1 MRKPNVILPLAL
13 ILCFM
18 VGCQNNEAM
27 KAQAKVEEQNVELV
41 SKMIT
46 EWNKRNLEF
55 LMEMYAPDYA
65 YYSPSGNP
73 NPVSKEETIEIIKMF
88 WQAFPD
94 ITLSVEESMAAGDKV
109 ISRFIA
115 RGTHNGEFE
124 GISATGNKIEISAI
138 NIVRIKN
145 DKIVEEREEADF
157 LGLMM
162 QLGMELKSKEK

>member
-1 MRKPNVILPLAL
+1 MKKLDMILPLAL

-73 NPVSKEETIEIIKMF
+73 NPVSKEETIELLKMY
-88 WQAFPD
+88 
-94 ITLSVEESMAAGDKV
+94 
-109 ISRFIA
+109 
-115 RGTHNGEFE
+115 
-124 GISATGNKIEISAI
+124 
-138 NIVRIKN
+138 
-145 DKIVEEREEADF
+145 
-157 LGLMM
+157 
-162 QLGMELKSKEK
+162 

>member
-1 MRKPNVILPLAL
+1 MKKLDMILPLAL

-18 VGCQNNEAM
+18 VGCQNNDAM
-27 KAQAKVEEQNVELV
+27 KAQAKAEEQNMKLV
-41 SKMIT
+41 SKLIT

-55 LMEMYAPDYA
+55 FMEVYAPDYA

-94 ITLSVEESMAAGDKV
+94 ITLSVEESMAVGDKV

-162 QLGMELKSKEK
+162 QLGLELKSKEK

>member
-1 MRKPNVILPLAL
+1 MKKLDMILPLAL

-27 KAQAKVEEQNVELV
+27 KSQAKAEEQNMKLV
-41 SKMIT
+41 SKLIT

-55 LMEMYAPDYA
+55 FMEVLAPDYA

-73 NPVSKEETIEIIKMF
+73 NPVSKEETIELIKMY
-88 WQAFPD
+88 WEVFPD

-109 ISRFIA
+109 ISRYIL